1 MSSPPLRSSQR
12 VTQVVNRFADEQA
25 KMAAAAAV
33 RKKKRQNDAISSP
46 NANAEENKTA
56 STADDNIDTID
67 GIEVY
72 TFISK
77 EEDDDCH
84 ESALVANFEEFNAT
98 PVNAKS
104 YADYY
109 LKRSYENES
118 NANQLKQM
126 FVKTSEE
133 SRVAAT
139 VDESGI
145 RFNFLDQCKKL
156 DGKSCEIR
164 TKEGFAALDKNI
176 RSQLSFKFKP
186 AIQYEVSG
194 ELVPGSG
201 EWETIHFAPLL
212 AGKGGRHA
220 PPNSLVKFCRGDHH
234 LLHNLKPGES
244 RLYRKDANGV
254 YIFKVRVVDWRS
266 DNRNDIEEA
275 AKRNKLVREACFKRI
290 DELDRLR
297 LEHSIIQ
304 HPQATN
310 HLYEVTKKDD
320 LSFGVWKAK
329 SLLDVIEITGQKTY
343 SKSGPIQIKAEM
355 LPADMNQDET
365 LTTCR
370 GTFIVKRI
378 SLERFE
384 SAELQK
390 VTDKNKPALDA
401 KLVMMRKLFGEKTN
415 FSQLKFF
422 LVEKVGNDA
431 EAKAWGTKP
440 FRGWKEMKGSIGGRH
455 LSTGKG
461 IKIGDLPAVMNQRE
475 IIETNRGEFSVKQVT
490 LDEYLKHANKKR

>member
-12 VTQVVNRFADEQA
+12 VTQVVNRSADEQA
-25 KMAAAAAV
+25 KTAAAAAV
-33 RKKKRQNDAISSP
+33 RKKKRQNDSISSP
-46 NANAEENKTA
+46 NAAENKTA
-56 STADDNIDTID
+56 STDDNIDTID

-84 ESALVANFEEFNAT
+84 ESALVANFEEFNPT
-98 PVNAKS
+98 PVNAKD
-104 YADYY
+104 ADYY
-109 LKRSYENES
+109 LKRLYEKES
-118 NANQLKQM
+118 NADQLKQM
-126 FVKTSEE
+126 FVKPSEE

-145 RFNFLDQCKKL
+145 RFNFLDQCKKV

-164 TKEGFAALDKNI
+164 SKEGFAALDKNI

-194 ELVPGSG
+194 ELFPGSG
-201 EWETIHFAPLL
+201 KWETIHFAPLHS
-212 AGKGGRHA
+212 GKGGRHA
-220 PPNSLVKFCRGDHH
+220 PPNSLEAFCRGDRHH
-234 LLHNLKPGES
+234 IDNMKPGES
-244 RLYRKDANGV
+244 RLHRKDANGV
-254 YIFKVRVVDWRS
+254 YIFKVRVVDWKS
-266 DNRNDIEEA
+266 DNRKDIEEA
-275 AKRNKLVREACFKRI
+275 AKRNKHVCEACFKRV

-297 LEHSIIQ
+297 LEHSIVQI
-304 HPQATN
+304 PQATN

-320 LSFGVWKAK
+320 LGFGVWKAK
-329 SLLDVIEITGQKTY
+329 SLLDVIAITGYWTY

-365 LTTCR
+365 LTTIR

-415 FSQLKFF
+415 FSKLKFF
-422 LVEKVGNDA
+422 LVKKIGNDA

-455 LSTGKG
+455 LSTGKD

-490 LDEYLKHANKKR
+490 LDEYLKHATKKR